1 MGELCVSPTRWCCH
15 NEISDKLSGMCARWR
30 ARSCGFLSFS
40 ELACSDLAQTWCL
53 VFWGRGERESR
64 QARWQ
69 VSMLGTE
76 LKVKGREM
84 TGGPPTIDEVRPL
97 ILPGIFWRWRP
108 ALKRWICRET
118 AAVSVEKLIGPY
130 LAVPFIFIF
139 YQLLSIICVLGWI
152 WELILFG

>member
-15 NEISDKLSGMCARWR
+15 NEISDKLSGMYVR
-30 ARSCGFLSFS
+30 AGLCGFLRVSV
-40 ELACSDLAQTWCL
+40 LRPGPDLAFSVL
-53 VFWGRGERESR
+53 GSANLSR
-64 QARWQ
+64 QGWWQ

-76 LKVKGREM
+76 LKVKGGGM
-84 TGGPPTIDEVRPL
+84 IGGPPTIDEVRPL
-97 ILPGIFWRWRP
+97 IPPGFFWQRRP

-118 AAVSVEKLIGPY
+118 AAVSVEELIGPY

-139 YQLLSIICVLGWI
+139 YQLPSIICVLGWI